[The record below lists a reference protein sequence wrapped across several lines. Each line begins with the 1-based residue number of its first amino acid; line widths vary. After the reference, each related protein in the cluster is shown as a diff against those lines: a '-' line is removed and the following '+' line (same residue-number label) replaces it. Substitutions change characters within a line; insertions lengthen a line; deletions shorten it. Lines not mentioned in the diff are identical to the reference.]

1 VRRRTSS
8 EGASS
13 GSAWPD
19 FLRSASLVHR
29 HDDTEVEGRGHDEEV
44 DDGGDEKARLD
55 RRRPDVECADF
66 VEAGLA
72 EDGGDEPQED
82 SVSERVDDRLEGG
95 ADDDADGQIDDIAAH
110 DEFLKTVKHGL
121 IFLTCA

>member
-1 VRRRTSS
+1 MTIQK
-8 EGASS
+8 
-13 GSAWPD
+13 
-19 FLRSASLVHR
+19 
-29 HDDTEVEGRGHDEEV
+29 VEGRGHDEEV
-44 DDGGDEKARLD
+44 DDGGDENARLD

-82 SVSERVDDRLEGG
+82 FVSERVDDRLEGV

-121 IFLTCA
+121 IVLTCA